1 MMSKINQTDI
11 DRLIELVGGR
21 GNIATVSHCIT
32 RLRFV
37 LNQPANARPKEIE
50 QLPMVKGCFTNA
62 GQFQVVIGTNVGDY
76 YQALIA
82 STGQAQVDKEQVKK
96 AARQNMKWHEQLI
109 SHFAE
114 IFFPLLPALISGGL
128 ILGFRNVIGDL
139 PMSNGQTLAQMYPSL
154 QTIYD
159 FLWLIG
165 EAIFFYLPV
174 GICWSAVKKMGGTP
188 ILGIVLGVTLV
199 SPQLMNAYLLGQQ
212 LPEVW
217 DFGMFSIAKVGYQAQ
232 VIPALLAGLALGV
245 IETRL
250 KRIVPD
256 YLYLVVVP
264 VCSLILAVFLAHAL
278 IGPFG
283 RMIGDGVAFAVRHLM
298 TGNFAPIGAALFGF
312 LYAPLVITGVHQT
325 TLAIDLQ
332 MIQSM
337 GGTPVWPLIALSN
350 IAQGSAVIGIIISSR
365 KHNEREISVPA
376 AISAWLGVT
385 EPAMYGINLK
395 YRFPMLCAMIGSGLA
410 GLLCGLNG
418 VMANGIGVGG
428 LPGILSIQPSYWQV
442 FALAM
447 AIAIIIPIV
456 LTSFIYQRKY
466 RLGTLDDFDELVTQA
481 KSRGIRI
488 ILDMVFNHTSTQH
501 AWFREA
507 LNKESPYRQF
517 YIWRDGEPETPPN
530 NWRSKFGG
538 SAWRW
543 HAESEQYYLHLFAP
557 EQADLNWENPAV
569 RAELKKVCE
578 FWADRGVDGLRLDVV
593 NLISKDPRFPEDL
606 DGDGRR
612 FYTDGPRAHEFL
624 HEMNR
629 DVFTPRGL
637 MTVGEMSSTSLE
649 HCQRY
654 AALTGSELSMT
665 FNFHHLK
672 VDYPGGEKWTLA
684 KPDFVALKTLFRHWQ
699 QGMHNVAWNAL
710 FWCNHDQPRIVSRF
724 GDEGEY
730 RVPAAKMLAMVL
742 HGMQGTPYIYQ
753 GEEIGM
759 TNPHFTR
766 ITDYRDVESLNMF
779 AELRNDGRDAD
790 ELLAI
795 LASKSRDNSRTP
807 MQWSNGDNAG
817 FTAGEPW
824 IGLGDNYQQINV
836 EAALADES
844 SVFYTYQK
852 LIALRKQE
860 AILTWGNYQDLLPN
874 SPVLWCYRREWKGQ
888 TLLVIANLSRE
899 IQPWQPG
906 QMRGN
911 WQLVMHNYEEASPQP
926 CAMNLRPFE
935 AVWWLQK

>member
-1 MMSKINQTDI
+1 M
-11 DRLIELVGGR
+11 
-21 GNIATVSHCIT
+21 
-32 RLRFV
+32 
-37 LNQPANARPKEIE
+37 
-50 QLPMVKGCFTNA
+50 
-62 GQFQVVIGTNVGDY
+62 
-76 YQALIA
+76 
-82 STGQAQVDKEQVKK
+82 
-96 AARQNMKWHEQLI
+96 
-109 SHFAE
+109 
-114 IFFPLLPALISGGL
+114 
-128 ILGFRNVIGDL
+128 
-139 PMSNGQTLAQMYPSL
+139 
-154 QTIYD
+154 
-159 FLWLIG
+159 
-165 EAIFFYLPV
+165 
-174 GICWSAVKKMGGTP
+174 
-188 ILGIVLGVTLV
+188 
-199 SPQLMNAYLLGQQ
+199 
-212 LPEVW
+212 
-217 DFGMFSIAKVGYQAQ
+217 
-232 VIPALLAGLALGV
+232 
-245 IETRL
+245 
-250 KRIVPD
+250 
-256 YLYLVVVP
+256 
-264 VCSLILAVFLAHAL
+264 
-278 IGPFG
+278 
-283 RMIGDGVAFAVRHLM
+283 
-298 TGNFAPIGAALFGF
+298 
-312 LYAPLVITGVHQT
+312 
-325 TLAIDLQ
+325 
-332 MIQSM
+332 
-337 GGTPVWPLIALSN
+337 
-350 IAQGSAVIGIIISSR
+350 
-365 KHNEREISVPA
+365 
-376 AISAWLGVT
+376 
-385 EPAMYGINLK
+385 
-395 YRFPMLCAMIGSGLA
+395 
-410 GLLCGLNG
+410 
-418 VMANGIGVGG
+418 
-428 LPGILSIQPSYWQV
+428 
-442 FALAM
+442 
-447 AIAIIIPIV
+447 
-456 LTSFIYQRKY
+456 
-466 RLGTLDDFDELVTQA
+466 TQA

-538 SAWRW
+538 SAWHW

-593 NLISKDPRFPEDL
+593 NLISKDPRYPEDL

-629 DVFTPRGL
+629 DVFTPHGL

-672 VDYPGGEKWTLA
+672 VDYPDGEKWTLA

-807 MQWSNGDNAG
+807 MQWTNGDNAG

-824 IGLGDNYQQINV
+824 IGLGDNYQEINL

-860 AILTWGNYQDLLPN
+860 AVLTWGDYQDLLPN

-899 IQPWQPG
+899 TQPWQPG
-906 QMRGN
+906 KMLGN

-926 CAMNLRPFE
+926 CAMTLRPFE